1 MVVFCFL
8 HGLKMQALLVSYCFH
23 VFVRKFLNGQSMR
36 GFLFLQSKRK
46 QNLSLVIV
54 ANTIR
59 SKDRKIERS
68 KDRKIERSTMFESLQ
83 HCDPSMYVHIVVGS
97 GSYKTSTTN
106 MDHHKKKQIACTFIL
121 SACACSLSSVAWRW
135 PSSNTCIAILAAFS
149 CASSVWML
157 AATIVNSQ
165 IYYRCQKFRLSKI

>member
-1 MVVFCFL
+1 
-8 HGLKMQALLVSYCFH
+8 
-23 VFVRKFLNGQSMR
+23 
-36 GFLFLQSKRK
+36 
-46 QNLSLVIV
+46 
-54 ANTIR
+54 
-59 SKDRKIERS
+59 
-68 KDRKIERSTMFESLQ
+68 MFESLQ

-106 MDHHKKKQIACTFIL
+106 MDHHQKKQIACTFIL